1 VGANIIKKLKKQ
13 MFFLYLNN
21 YNTRV
26 NVKKPISAKY
36 FTGFWLC
43 YNCVHSRDG
52 YANFLLIFCDY
63 PLTMGVE
70 NQQTE
75 ERKMAELYGDDFITI
90 TDDEGNEYEL
100 EILSTLEYEGNN
112 YVAVIPAQDDD
123 TAEELEVSIL
133 KKVMEDGEE
142 ILVTIDDDDE
152 MEKVYEVMMDLLYEE
167 EQSEE

>member
-1 VGANIIKKLKKQ
+1 
-13 MFFLYLNN
+13 
-21 YNTRV
+21 
-26 NVKKPISAKY
+26 
-36 FTGFWLC
+36 
-43 YNCVHSRDG
+43 
-52 YANFLLIFCDY
+52 
-63 PLTMGVE
+63 MGVE

-133 KKVMEDGEE
+133 KKVMEDDEE